1 MANGSRVSLSY
12 DFVTW
17 YSYVFYM
24 DKASQIKTTLI
35 PYDNVSGVRSYITPL
50 FKKGSRHDP
59 DNYRPIALTATM
71 CKLMESINKKSAS
84 WILIT

>member
-17 YSYVFYM
+17 YSYVFYI

-35 PYDNVSGVRSYITPL
+35 PYDNVSG
-50 FKKGSRHDP
+50 
-59 DNYRPIALTATM
+59 
-71 CKLMESINKKSAS
+71 E
-84 WILIT
+84 LI